1 MHIMVILGAL
11 IIILLLM
18 ELVTNPILIILITA
32 IHGAMLPFGHRIY
45 IMSDRTCTSC
55 NRLISEHILCSYDKV
70 SLYCPGGP
78 GPSKEEELKNI
89 KKLLDVF
96 EKLGI

>member
-1 MHIMVILGAL
+1 
-11 IIILLLM
+11 
-18 ELVTNPILIILITA
+18 
-32 IHGAMLPFGHRIY
+32 
-45 IMSDRTCTSC
+45 MSDRICTSC

-78 GPSKEEELKNI
+78 GPSKEQELENI
-89 KKLLDVF
+89 KKLLGVF